1 MLTTKRKN
9 LFRKSKKKDY
19 EILLNKEPFSS
30 KNIKP
35 NMILINEDAQS
46 ISIIVASDKN
56 SKEYKNLKVIYNSN
70 SLDEKGE
77 IIDYHNIS
85 SIENI

>member
-1 MLTTKRKN
+1 
-9 LFRKSKKKDY
+9 
-19 EILLNKEPFSS
+19 
-30 KNIKP
+30 
-35 NMILINEDAQS
+35 MILINEDAQS